1 MVSENIDAIVV
12 LGAGYERVYERIE
25 GAKSVYKL
33 MEIKGRNPLIIFS
46 GYDVGEQ
53 DVQKLVEELKN
64 SGYKTIVESSS
75 RSTRENAE
83 NLKIVLKKLEEKG
96 YSVNSVTVVTDN
108 KHSLRVRGIFG
119 SDLDGK
125 KVEYVVVK
133 DNRFKDFIYELLA
146 IPFTIFHIDD
156 ILTRKY
162 R

>member
-12 LGAGYERVYERIE
+12 LGAGYERAYKRIE
-25 GAKSVYKL
+25 GAKSVYIEKKI
-33 MEIKGRNPLIIFS
+33 EGKDPLIIFS
-46 GYDVGEQ
+46 GYDVREQ
-53 DVQKLVEELKN
+53 DVRKLVEELKN
-64 SGYKTIVESSS
+64 SGYKTIVEPFSK
-75 RSTRENAE
+75 STRENTE
-83 NLKIVLKKLEEKG
+83 NLKIVLKKLEGKG

-125 KVEYVVVK
+125 KFEYVVVK
-133 DNRFKDFIYELLA
+133 DNRVKDFIYELLA
-146 IPFTIFHIDD
+146 IPFTIFHIDG